1 MAELLEVYN
10 MVKHFPVRRG
20 LLRSRR
26 EYVHAVDGISFS
38 LDAEQTMG
46 LVGESG
52 CGKSTAGRTILR
64 LIRPTAGEVRFKGEN
79 LLAMDAGRLRRMR
92 RQMQMIFQD
101 PFGSLNPRLTVARIV
116 EEPLLTHRVGNGR
129 ERRERVA
136 EILRIVGLL
145 PEHMQ
150 RFPHEFSGGQRQRIM
165 IARAL
170 VLQPELIICDEP
182 VSALDVSVQAQ
193 IINLMVRLQR
203 RFRFSYIVI
212 SHDLGVIRYVSHK
225 VAVMYLGQIVEMAP
239 AAPLYQSPCHPYTL
253 ALLSA
258 VPVPDPRRKR
268 QRIILSGDVP
278 SPINPPAGCRFHPRC
293 PRCMDVCKQAPPVM
307 RTIGPEHM
315 VACHL
320 HTDGPE
326 WRPAPPATKTP
337 APGRSGVSTPDN
349 LNTATLT
356 TQPKKEV

>member
-10 MVKHFPVRRG
+10 LVKHFPVRRG

-26 EYVHAVDGISFS
+26 ETVHAVDGISFS
-38 LDAEQTMG
+38 IGSEQTMG

-52 CGKSTAGRTILR
+52 CGKSTAGRAILR

-79 LLAMDAGRLRRMR
+79 LLTMNAVREKKMR

-101 PFGSLNPRLTVARIV
+101 PFGSLNPRLTVERIV
-116 EEPLLTHRVGNGR
+116 EEPLLTHRVGNSR

-145 PEHMQ
+145 PEHMK

-203 RFRFSYIVI
+203 QFRFSYVII
-212 SHDLGVIRYVSHK
+212 SHDLSVIRYVSHK
-225 VAVMYLGQIVEMAP
+225 VAVMYLGQIVEMAQ
-239 AAPLYQSPCHPYTL
+239 AAPLYAAPRHPYTL

-258 VPVPDPRRKR
+258 VPLPDPRSKR

-278 SPINPPAGCRFHPRC
+278 SPIKPPAGCRFHPRC
-293 PRCMDVCKQAPPVM
+293 PRRMEVCERTAPVM
-307 RTIGPEHM
+307 HEVGQHHV

-326 WRPAPPATKTP
+326 WCLAPPGTTIQA
-337 APGRSGVSTPDN
+337 AGRPGT
-349 LNTATLT
+349 
-356 TQPKKEV
+356 

>member
-1 MAELLEVYN
+1 MTELLEVTN
-10 MVKHFPVRRG
+10 LVKHFPVRRG

-38 LDAEQTMG
+38 VDAEQTMG

-52 CGKSTAGRTILR
+52 CGKSTAGRAILR

-79 LLAMDAGRLRRMR
+79 LLSMDARQERQMR

-101 PFGSLNPRLTVARIV
+101 PFGSLNPRLTVERIV
-116 EEPLLTHRVGNGR
+116 EEPLVTHREGNNR

-136 EILRIVGLL
+136 DILRIVGLL
-145 PEHMQ
+145 PEHMK

-203 RFRFSYIVI
+203 KFRFSYIII
-212 SHDLGVIRYVSHK
+212 SHDLSVIRYISHK

-239 AAPLYQSPCHPYTL
+239 AAALYTTPRHPYTL

-258 VPVPDPRRKR
+258 VPVADPRYKR

-278 SPINPPAGCRFHPRC
+278 SPIKPPAGCRFHPRC
-293 PRCMDVCKQAPPVM
+293 PRRMDICEQTVPVM
-307 RTIGPEHM
+307 RQVSQDHL

-326 WRPAPPATKTP
+326 WRPSPPGTPKTV
-337 APGRSGVSTPDN
+337 AARSGASADN
-349 LNTATLT
+349 N
-356 TQPKKEV
+356 

>member
-20 LLRSRR
+20 LLGRRR

-38 LDAEQTMG
+38 VDSEQTMG

-52 CGKSTAGRTILR
+52 CGKSTAGRAILR
-64 LIRPTAGEVRFKGEN
+64 LIRPTAGEVCFKGEN
-79 LLAMDAGRLRRMR
+79 LLSMDAKQERRMR

-101 PFGSLNPRLTVARIV
+101 PFGSLNPRLTVERIV
-116 EEPLLTHRVGNGR
+116 EEPLLTHREGNGR

-136 EILRIVGLL
+136 DILRIVGLL
-145 PEHMQ
+145 PEHMK

-203 RFRFSYIVI
+203 EFRFSYIVI
-212 SHDLGVIRYVSHK
+212 SHDLSVIRYVSHK

-239 AAPLYQSPCHPYTL
+239 AAALYATPRHPYTL

-258 VPVPDPRRKR
+258 VPVPDPRYKR

-293 PRCMDVCKQAPPVM
+293 PRRMDVCEQTAPIM
-307 RTIGPEHM
+307 REVGQQHV

-320 HTDGPE
+320 YTDGPE
-326 WRPAPPATKTP
+326 WRPAPPGKPIIA
-337 APGRSGVSTPDN
+337 AARSGASAADN
-349 LNTATLT
+349 
-356 TQPKKEV
+356 

>member
-1 MAELLEVYN
+1 MTELLEVCN
-10 MVKHFPVRRG
+10 LVKHFPVRRG
-20 LLRSRR
+20 FFRSRK

-38 LDAEQTMG
+38 MEAEQTMG

-79 LLAMDAGRLRRMR
+79 LLGMHGGREMQMR

-101 PFGSLNPRLTVARIV
+101 PFGSLNPRLTVERIV
-116 EEPLLTHRVGNGR
+116 EEPLTTHRVGRRG

-136 EILRIVGLL
+136 ETLRTVGLL
-145 PEHMQ
+145 PEHMK

-170 VLQPELIICDEP
+170 ILQPELIICDEP

-193 IINLMVRLQR
+193 IINLMVRLQH
-203 RFRFSYIVI
+203 RFRFSYIII
-212 SHDLGVIRYVSHK
+212 SHDLSVIRHVSHK

-239 AAPLYQSPCHPYTL
+239 AAALYRSPLHPYTL

-258 VPVPDPRRKR
+258 VPVPDPHRKR

-278 SPINPPAGCRFHPRC
+278 SPIKPPPGCRFHPRC
-293 PRCMDVCKQAPPVM
+293 PRRMEVCVQTVPVM
-307 RTIGPEHM
+307 RRIDPHHI

-326 WRPAPPATKTP
+326 WHLTA
-337 APGRSGVSTPDN
+337 SGTTTR
-349 LNTATLT
+349 TACQAGVTAG
-356 TQPKKEV
+356 

>member
-1 MAELLEVYN
+1 MPELLEVYN
-10 MVKHFPVRRG
+10 LVKHFPVRRG

-26 EYVHAVDGISFS
+26 EVVHAVDGISFS
-38 LDAEQTMG
+38 LGSEQTLG

-52 CGKSTAGRTILR
+52 CGKSTAGRAILR

-79 LLAMDAGRLRRMR
+79 IAAIDSGGERQMR

-101 PFGSLNPRLTVARIV
+101 PFGSLNPRLTVERIV
-116 EEPLLTHRVGNGR
+116 EEPLLTHRAGDGR

-136 EILRIVGLL
+136 AILRTVGLL
-145 PEHMQ
+145 PEHMK

-170 VLQPELIICDEP
+170 VLQPELIIGDEP

-203 RFRFSYIVI
+203 QFRFSYIII
-212 SHDLGVIRYVSHK
+212 SHDLSVIRFISHK

-239 AAPLYQSPCHPYTL
+239 AEALYSSARHPYTL

-258 VPVPDPRRKR
+258 VPVPDPRRRR

-278 SPINPPAGCRFHPRC
+278 SPINPPTGCRFHPRC
-293 PRCMDVCKQAPPVM
+293 PRRMAICDHTAPVM
-307 RTIGPEHM
+307 RTVGPDH
-315 VACHL
+315 VTACHL
-320 HTDGPE
+320 YPDGPE
-326 WRPAPPATKTP
+326 WRPAPPGTN
-337 APGRSGVSTPDN
+337 APGGS
-349 LNTATLT
+349 
-356 TQPKKEV
+356 

>member
-1 MAELLEVYN
+1 
-10 MVKHFPVRRG
+10 
-20 LLRSRR
+20 
-26 EYVHAVDGISFS
+26 
-38 LDAEQTMG
+38 MG

-52 CGKSTAGRTILR
+52 CGKSTAGRAILR

-79 LLAMDAGRLRRMR
+79 LLAMDSGGERRMR

-101 PFGSLNPRLTVARIV
+101 PFGSLNPRLTVERIV
-116 EEPLLTHRVGNGR
+116 EEPLMTHKVGNNR
-129 ERRERVA
+129 ERREQVA
-136 EILRIVGLL
+136 DILRIVGLL
-145 PEHMQ
+145 PEHMK

-203 RFRFSYIVI
+203 QFRFSYIII
-212 SHDLGVIRYVSHK
+212 SHDLSVIRYISHK

-239 AAPLYQSPCHPYTL
+239 SATLYTSPRHPYTL

-258 VPVPDPRRKR
+258 VPVPNPRYKR

-293 PRCMDVCKQAPPVM
+293 PKRMDICERTPPVM
-307 RTIGPEHM
+307 HEVGRHHV

-326 WRPAPPATKTP
+326 WRPAPPGT
-337 APGRSGVSTPDN
+337 
-349 LNTATLT
+349 T
-356 TQPKKEV
+356 TQSAGQSTRSAADN

>member
-1 MAELLEVYN
+1 MDKLLEVYD

-20 LLRSRR
+20 LLGRR
-26 EYVHAVDGISFS
+26 RQVVHAVDGISFS

-52 CGKSTAGRTILR
+52 CGKSTAGRAILR

-79 LLAMDAGRLRRMR
+79 LLALDSGRERQIR

-101 PFGSLNPRLTVARIV
+101 PFGSLNPRLTVERIV
-116 EEPLLTHRVGNGR
+116 EEPLTTHRVGSGR

-136 EILRIVGLL
+136 EMLRTVGLL
-145 PEHMQ
+145 PEHMK

-203 RFRFSYIVI
+203 QFRFSYIII
-212 SHDLGVIRYVSHK
+212 SHDLSVIRYISHT
-225 VAVMYLGQIVEMAP
+225 VAVMYLGQIVEMGP
-239 AAPLYQSPCHPYTL
+239 VAALYASPRHPYTL

-293 PRCMDVCKQAPPVM
+293 PRRMDVCDREAPVM
-307 RTIGPEHM
+307 REVGEHHV

-320 HTDGPE
+320 HTDGPQ
-326 WRPAPPATKTP
+326 WRPRPPATTASADP
-337 APGRSGVSTPDN
+337 AQRPADN
-349 LNTATLT
+349 LKIVPLT
-356 TQPKKEV
+356 TQQQKEVEP

>member
-20 LLRSRR
+20 LMRSRR

-38 LDAEQTMG
+38 VDSEQTMG

-52 CGKSTAGRTILR
+52 CGKSTAGRAILR
-64 LIRPTAGEVRFKGEN
+64 LIRPTSGEVRFKGEN
-79 LLAMDAGRLRRMR
+79 LLTMDAGQERQMR

-101 PFGSLNPRLTVARIV
+101 PFGSLNPRLTVERIV
-116 EEPLLTHRVGNGR
+116 EEPLLTHREGNGR

-136 EILRIVGLL
+136 DILRIVGLL
-145 PEHMQ
+145 PEHMK

-203 RFRFSYIVI
+203 EFRFSYIII
-212 SHDLGVIRYVSHK
+212 SHDLSVIRYVSHK

-239 AAPLYQSPCHPYTL
+239 AATLYATPRHPYTL

-258 VPVPDPRRKR
+258 VPMPDPRYKR

-293 PRCMDVCKQAPPVM
+293 PRRMDVCEQTAPIM
-307 RTIGPEHM
+307 REVGRQHV

-320 HTDGPE
+320 YTDGPE
-326 WRPAPPATKTP
+326 WRPVPPGKPIKA
-337 APGRSGVSTPDN
+337 AGRSGAS
-349 LNTATLT
+349 AAGI
-356 TQPKKEV
+356 